1 MLEIRHLRLIK
12 AVHELGS
19 LKKASDH
26 LFLTQS
32 ALSHQLREL
41 ESQLGRKVFHR
52 VNQRLLLTPSGRVLL
67 EVGTD
72 ILQRLEAAHDTIR
85 KINLE
90 QFKSYVHG
98 YSEQEATRLYH
109 QAESMAEILHWDSNW
124 PAGCL
129 VLDAGCG
136 VGAQMKTICAANPDA
151 DFVCLDWSA
160 ESLSKA
166 ESLSRD
172 LGLENVSFRQDDIY
186 KLPYA
191 DEHFDHIFVCFVLEH
206 LQHPDKALKQL
217 KRVLKK
223 GGTLTVIEGDHGST
237 YFHPNSPAAMKAV
250 QVQVQLQAQNG
261 GDANIGRRLYPL
273 LRETGLDDIV
283 VSPRQVYVDESS
295 PAMVEGFIVQTFT
308 AMIQGIAEEAVAK
321 NLIKKAEM
329 EQGIADLLAT
339 AKAGGTFCYT
349 FFKAVAVKT

>member
-1 MLEIRHLRLIK
+1 MEIRHLKLIK

-67 EVGTD
+67 EAGSE
-72 ILQRLEAAHDTIR
+72 ILDRLEAAQDTLR

-90 QFKSYVHG
+90 RFKSYVHG

-109 QAESMAEILHWDSNW
+109 QADSVAEILHWDSAW
-124 PAGCL
+124 PTGSL

-136 VGAQMKTICAANPDA
+136 VGAQMKKICAANPET

-160 ESLSKA
+160 DSLAKA
-166 ESLSRD
+166 EALAGE
-172 LGLENVSFRQDDIY
+172 LGLNNVSFRQGDIY
-186 KLPYA
+186 ELPYA
-191 DEHFDHIFVCFVLEH
+191 DGHFDHVFVSFVLEH
-206 LQHPDKALKQL
+206 LQHPDKALQQL
-217 KRVLKK
+217 RRVLKK

-237 YFHPNSPAAMKAV
+237 YFHPDSHAAMKAV
-250 QVQVQLQAQNG
+250 QAQVQLQAHNG

-273 LRETGLDDIV
+273 LKEASLEEIL
-283 VSPRQVYVDESS
+283 VSTRQVYVDESY
-295 PAMVEGFIVQTFT
+295 PAMVESFIIQTFT

-321 NLIKKAEM
+321 KLINKAEM

-349 FFKAVAVKT
+349 FFKAVAVKV